1 LTVSSCREPFDTR
14 IEPIDPVPHRR
25 SFGEWD
31 LGRDLSIGVQ
41 SGPPIGA
48 QKGPPWVCVDR
59 LMLGAGFVL
68 LPA

>member
-1 LTVSSCREPFDTR
+1 MAFYFVTYAQ
-14 IEPIDPVPHRR
+14 IEGNAVPVMVPTM
-25 SFGEWD
+25 SFTPEMWNDG
-31 LGRDLSIGVQ
+31 LSIGVQ